1 MSVEREMT
9 LQEWVERLPPI
20 HAARKEYQR
29 LIAQKSEPYEYLQ
42 ETVKELKAMSD
53 NWEEAARRH
62 CSNEFFYRE
71 LLDECAAH
79 LGPDVYVSD
88 DGSVQDE
95 PLRLKIPEL
104 VKQLVERITDLEA
117 QRDALLEAAREA
129 KALLDYATYHDGRY
143 EQCASTEKF
152 QLPAYELSKKIAALL
167 PPTQEPAP

>member
-20 HAARKEYQR
+20 HAARKEYER

-53 NWEEAARRH
+53 HWEEAARRH

-71 LLDECAAH
+71 LLNRCAAH
-79 LGPDVYVSD
+79 IGPEVYISD

-95 PLRLKIPEL
+95 PLRLKVPEL
-104 VKQLVERITDLEA
+104 VKRLAAE
-117 QRDALLEAAREA
+117 RDALRELMREIA
-129 KALLDYATYHDGRY
+129 EVVDSAQELNMCNYDHEQVHQLNNALIEIYQL
-143 EQCASTEKF
+143 
-152 QLPAYELSKKIAALL
+152 LPA
-167 PPTQEPAP
+167 PPTEEIAQ